1 MKTLRVIVGFSGKKK
16 GQTFEANDKLASF
29 LLTTGHVEIVENDAP
44 EVIKPEPIIVTT
56 EMPVEQ
62 IVRRRGRPSGTM
74 TRNITSQSDV

>member
-29 LLTTGHVEIVENDAP
+29 LLTTGHVEIIENEAP
-44 EVIKPEPIIVTT
+44 KVFKTEPIIVTT

-62 IVRRRGRPSGTM
+62 IVRRRGRPYGTIQ
-74 TRNITSQSDV
+74 RNITSQSDI